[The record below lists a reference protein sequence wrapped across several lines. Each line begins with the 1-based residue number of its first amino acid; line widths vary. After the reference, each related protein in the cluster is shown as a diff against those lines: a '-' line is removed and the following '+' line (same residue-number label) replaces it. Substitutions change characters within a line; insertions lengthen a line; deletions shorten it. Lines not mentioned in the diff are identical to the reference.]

1 MVSLRRNLF
10 SSYLL
15 LLLGVLLPVVPV
27 FPHHH
32 HEDGRICMKNDV
44 QPLHEEHRC
53 NHEPGKSMPCGHAT
67 HGCHH
72 EQSCMEADCL
82 TTHLYRAGKASHI
95 TLTAPQTGDVRPVTF
110 KTGLA
115 GTLSLPVHYLHTLPR
130 PYIEAL
136 YGVDLD
142 TARGLRAP
150 PSLG

>member
-15 LLLGVLLPVVPV
+15 LLLGVLLPIVPV

-32 HEDGRICMKNDV
+32 HGDGRICMKNDM
-44 QPLHEEHRC
+44 QSLQEEACYHHEAERH
-53 NHEPGKSMPCGHAT
+53 MPCGHAT

-82 TTHLYRAGKASHI
+82 TTHLYRAGKS
-95 TLTAPQTGDVRPVTF
+95 TDFSLTAPQTGDVKPVAL

-115 GTLSLPVHYLHTLPR
+115 GTLSLPAHYLHTLPR
-130 PYIEAL
+130 PYVEAL
-136 YGVDLD
+136 YGVDLH
-142 TARGLRAP
+142 AVQGLRAP
-150 PSLG
+150 PAFD